1 MYTFNSFSTL
11 TNLSHSQNCDNF
23 REFATLKFKK
33 SAFKAI
39 F

>member
-11 TNLSHSQNCDNF
+11 TILSHSQNCDNF